1 MIRKALI
8 TLAVTLTAVS
18 AAAVAIDKRIIGGE
32 EAKGGDFPFI
42 VSIGSSAEGLSSHI
56 CGGAL
61 LDNTTVL
68 TAARCLRD
76 AYYVRAGTKDMSK
89 SAVVGKLDFVV
100 AHPDYKRGPPRRGHF
115 PSAVND
121 IAILKLST
129 PIQQSESN
137 KIQYATL
144 PEDDSDPLVNSIA
157 VTAGWG
163 EQVSL
168 ERGVYQ
174 DDKLQKIEIPVR
186 PLEDCSDVTP
196 DAANRDTKICAGG
209 DGKNV
214 FRFDSGGPLIDQ
226 DGRLI
231 GVALAGSFDMQN
243 PSIYTKVGSYM
254 PFIKQYLGPVSNPD
268 PTARPITEAR
278 EEELRPGISLREEI
292 QKHCEKF
299 PENILDC
306 ISAAGD
312 CKGLRKPD
320 GDMVEVFQC
329 IDKKLDDTLQ

>member
-8 TLAVTLTAVS
+8 TLTVTLTAVS

-32 EAKGGDFPFI
+32 EAKDGDFPFI

-76 AYYVRAGTKDMSK
+76 AYYVRAGTKDLSK

-129 PIQQSESN
+129 PIEESD
-137 KIQYATL
+137 KIKYATL
-144 PEDDSDPLVNSIA
+144 PENDSDPVVDSTA

-168 ERGVYQ
+168 ERDVYQ

-186 PLEDCSDVTP
+186 PLEDCLDVTP
-196 DAANRDTKICAGG
+196 DAVGRDTKICAGG

-231 GVALAGSFDMQN
+231 GVALAGSFDIQN

-254 PFIKQYLGPVSNPD
+254 PFIKEYLGSVSNPD

-278 EEELRPGISLREEI
+278 EEKLHPAIFLRE
-292 QKHCEKF
+292 QVKNYCEKKF
-299 PENILDC
+299 AENVFDC
-306 ISAAGD
+306 FSAAGD
-312 CKGLRKPD
+312 CKGLQKPD
-320 GDMVEVFQC
+320 GNMDEVFQC
-329 IDKKLDDTLQ
+329 MDKELDVTRE